1 MGFEYELLRDLAK
14 RLDLQ
19 LNLVI
24 VSDIN
29 QAFEYLQE
37 GKVDLLAMNLEG
49 NQDPTWEVSLT
60 SPIEK
65 RRSDLVHTR

>member
-1 MGFEYELLRDLAK
+1 M
-14 RLDLQ
+14 Q